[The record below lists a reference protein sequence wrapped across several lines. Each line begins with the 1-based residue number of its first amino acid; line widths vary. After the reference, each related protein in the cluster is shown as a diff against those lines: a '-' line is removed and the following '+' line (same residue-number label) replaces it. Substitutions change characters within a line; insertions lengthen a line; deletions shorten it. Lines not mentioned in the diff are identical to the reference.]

1 MKPAPEAPAPDK
13 PPGRRQFLQQS
24 AAAMGGACA
33 MALGLGLYTRQAG
46 SLPATAL
53 RPPGALSEEAF
64 LAACVRCGLC
74 VRACPSDPIS
84 EERLVGKEC
93 FRTCSSLWC
102 PTHSKTKN

>member
-53 RPPGALSEEAF
+53 RQPGAPSEAAF
-64 LAACVRCGLC
+64 LAACVSCGLWA
-74 VRACPSDPIS
+74 RSCPYDTLKLAALGQRINRKSI
-84 EERLVGKEC
+84 K
-93 FRTCSSLWC
+93 
-102 PTHSKTKN
+102 